1 MYSRSTREALQLPG
15 NSTTP
20 TSSEALG
27 TNHTLAIS
35 NGRLET
41 PANKLSRSLVRKAK
55 RFDRELRERFA
66 SMEADVIRIGQLLLE
81 IRDKRLY
88 LALGYKN
95 LQCYVQDALGYGKSQ
110 AYEAMRIFRE
120 LTSGHQAL
128 PTAAVS
134 RMTRENA
141 KRVIRLKKCG
151 ICITPQIVEAAQNLP
166 EGQFEEQVEY
176 PALKGK
182 GIAVLVRHTL
192 VLPKEI
198 LDRLLNAHE
207 NLKHRVTDANPTRL
221 SEKAWE
227 LAVEILEK
235 ELARQPKVDTAPK
248 AVGAALSIVTDTR
261 RRC

>member
-55 RFDRELRERFA
+55 RFDRELRERWA
-66 SMEADVIRIGQLLLE
+66 SFQADVIRIGELLLE

-88 LALGYKN
+88 LALGYEN
-95 LQCYVQDALGYGKSQ
+95 LQCYMQDALGYGKSQ
-110 AYEAMRIFRE
+110 AYEAMRIVRE

-134 RMTRENA
+134 RMSRENA
-141 KRVIRLKKCG
+141 KRLIRLKECG
-151 ICITPQIVEAAQNLP
+151 VCITPQIVEAAQNLP
-166 EGQFEEQVEY
+166 EKQFEEQVEH
-176 PALKGK
+176 PALQGK
-182 GIAVLVRHTL
+182 GVAVIVRHTL
-192 VLPKEI
+192 VLRKEI
-198 LDRLLNAHE
+198 LDRLLYAHE
-207 NLKHRVTDANPTRL
+207 ILKRRVTNTNSTQV

-227 LAVEILEK
+227 MMAEIICASVAQEEQAK
-235 ELARQPKVDTAPK
+235 ARQSWHGCAR
-248 AVGAALSIVTDTR
+248 GLSGR
-261 RRC
+261 RRKP